1 MLLGRDQHQEKG
13 CHMKAMV
20 CNREFHTPRAVDP
33 LRFASSLRDDPISE
47 ASVHVYGGMS
57 ADEAGLLD
65 RCLRGDDDAWKTLFK
80 NYHPK
85 LVEYISL
92 LHGASR
98 EQAEEVA
105 ACVWCAFW
113 CGGSDHF
120 HRCHAHARGLLN
132 YFKSMARVEM
142 WRRRRSE
149 KSRRFRESKAAR
161 NESTRDEVGRG
172 LVLQEFLAT
181 LTPREHEYCMSILH
195 NQSGS
200 DRRSEVSDCNRWKLR
215 SRVMKKFRSYMLQNN

>member
-1 MLLGRDQHQEKG
+1 VLLGRDLHQEKG

-20 CNREFHTPRAVDP
+20 CNREFHTARAIDP
-33 LRFASSLRDDPISE
+33 LRYPSRLQDDALLE
-47 ASVHVYGGMS
+47 ATVHAYGGMS
-57 ADEAGLLD
+57 VEDAELLEG
-65 RCLRGDDDAWKTLFK
+65 CLRGDDDAWKTLFK

-85 LVEYISL
+85 LVDYISL
-92 LHGASR
+92 LHGRSK

-105 ACVWCAFW
+105 ACVWCALW

-120 HRCHAHARGLLN
+120 HRCHARARGLLN
-132 YFKSMARVEM
+132 YFKSMARVEL

-181 LTPREHEYCMSILH
+181 LTPREHEFCVSILL
-195 NQSGS
+195 NQSEFDG
-200 DRRSEVSDCNRWKLR
+200 RAEVSDCNRWKLR